1 MSQAGDKEGTVLQS
15 IMSDITGVLS
25 ATFLTGDWIAL
36 AIASG
41 SVLAAAL
48 LMQRGGQ
55 IASMTLLALFLFAL
69 GGYMRGF
76 FTTPDAAGAGGATG
90 RLAAQFESSLSQFM
104 NMQAG
109 ALLAYFLAFMVLILV
124 LYGLKSVLSRG

>member
-1 MSQAGDKEGTVLQS
+1 MLHS
-15 IMSDITGVLS
+15 IMNDVVGVLN

-36 AIASG
+36 AIASI

-69 GGYMRGF
+69 GGY
-76 FTTPDAAGAGGATG
+76 G
-90 RLAAQFESSLSQFM
+90 RSFLMAPGTAEGSSLSRLSGQFESSLSQFM

-109 ALLAYFLAFMVLILV
+109 ALLAYFLAFMVLIML
-124 LYGLKSVLSRG
+124 LFGLKSALSR

>member
-1 MSQAGDKEGTVLQS
+1 MLQS
-15 IMSDITGVLS
+15 ILSDVTGVLS

-36 AIASG
+36 AIASV

-69 GGYMRGF
+69 GGYVRGF
-76 FTTPDAAGAGGATG
+76 LGASATAEPNGAVT
-90 RLAAQFESSLSQFM
+90 RLSGQFESSLSQFM

-109 ALLAYFLAFMVLILV
+109 SLLAYFLAFMVLILV
-124 LYGLKSVLSRG
+124 LFGLKSLLARG

>member
-1 MSQAGDKEGTVLQS
+1 MLHS
-15 IMSDITGVLS
+15 IMNDVVGVLN

-36 AIASG
+36 AIASV

-69 GGYMRGF
+69 GGYVRAFLLAPG
-76 FTTPDAAGAGGATG
+76 AAEGSSIS
-90 RLAAQFESSLSQFM
+90 RLSGQFESSLSQFM

-109 ALLAYFLAFMVLILV
+109 ALLAYFLAFMVLIML
-124 LYGLKSVLSRG
+124 LFALKSALSR